1 MRKHSFSFL
10 VIMLVIMLAAGVLA
24 STALAQGGMFN
35 GTVVDDKGNL
45 FEGAMVIM
53 ENPVANPP
61 RFEQMTDDRGRVRML
76 GMGSGS
82 WTITVEAEGYHPRS
96 TTVQLRQGP
105 NPPFRVAIERIKH
118 PLELAL
124 GEAALEGLD
133 PEALAAEF
141 TSADEAMNNQQWEQA
156 ITRYRSVLSKLPM
169 MNVLNM
175 QIGGALRQLGQYE
188 EAIAAFETAAAGDSN
203 LEADVETEIA
213 RTRMAMG
220 DFEAAGDGLASAA
233 DNEGA
238 TREDLYNLG
247 ELEFAKGDMDAAAGW
262 YEKAA
267 ATDPT
272 WGKPLFKLAL
282 VALNQGDIETAKG
295 FFAQVVEKDPN
306 SEEGAQ
312 ARATLDA
319 LP

>member
-1 MRKHSFSFL
+1 MRKHSFSFS
-10 VIMLVIMLAAGVLA
+10 VIMLAAGVLA
-24 STALAQGGMFN
+24 STALAQGGMLR
-35 GTVVDDKGNL
+35 GTVMDDKGNP
-45 FEGAMVIM
+45 FEGATLIL
-53 ENPVANPP
+53 ENPAARPA
-61 RFEQMTDDRGRVRML
+61 RRLEQMTDERGRFTML
-76 GMGSGS
+76 GMASGN
-82 WTITVEAEGYHPRS
+82 WTLTVEAEGYHPHL
-96 TTVQLRQGP
+96 TTVTLRQGE
-105 NPPFRVAIERIKH
+105 NPPFRVALERIKH

-141 TSADEAMNNQQWEQA
+141 TAADEAMNNQQWEQA
-156 ITRYRSVLSKLPM
+156 ITKYRSVLSKLPM
-169 MNVLNM
+169 MNNLNM
-175 QIGGALRQLGQYE
+175 EIGGALRQLGQYE
-188 EAIAAFETAAAGDSN
+188 EAIAAFEAAGAGDSD

-220 DFEAAGDGLASAA
+220 DFDAAGDALAAVA
-233 DNEGA
+233 GGDGA

-247 ELEFAKGDMDAAAGW
+247 ELEFAKGEVDMAADW

-267 ATDPT
+267 AVDPN

-282 VALNQGDIETAKG
+282 VALNKGDIETAKQ
-295 FFAQVVEKDPN
+295 FFSQVIEKDPS

>member
-1 MRKHSFSFL
+1 MRKHSFSF
-10 VIMLVIMLAAGVLA
+10 LVIMLAAGVLA
-24 STALAQGGMFN
+24 STALAQGAGGMLR
-35 GTVVDDKGNL
+35 GTVMDDKGNP
-45 FEGAMVIM
+45 FEGATLILV
-53 ENPVANPP
+53 NPAGSPP
-61 RFEQMTDDRGRVRML
+61 RLEQMTDDRGRFTML
-76 GMGSGS
+76 GMASGN
-82 WTITVEAEGYHPRS
+82 WALTVEAEGYHPHS
-96 TTVQLRQGP
+96 TTVTLRQGQ
-105 NPPFRVAIERIKH
+105 NPPFRVALARIKH

-133 PEALAAEF
+133 PEALEAEF
-141 TSADEAMNNQQWEQA
+141 TAAEEAMNNQQWEQA

-169 MNVLNM
+169 MTNLNI

-188 EAIAAFETAAAGDSN
+188 EAIAAFEAAAAGDSD

-220 DFEAAGDGLASAA
+220 DFDAAGDALAAA
-233 DNEGA
+233 VAGSVGA

-247 ELEFAKGDMDAAAGW
+247 ELEFAKGEVDMAADW

-267 ATDPT
+267 AVDPN

-282 VALNQGDIETAKG
+282 VALNKGDIETAKQ
-295 FFAQVVEKDPN
+295 FLSQVIEKDPS